1 MKQQIKNL
9 GMFMRLAVEG
19 GITIIQAEA
28 AAYESKPK
36 VHYDGI
42 GGDLVTSAD
51 LKAQAHY
58 QNQVLEHFPE
68 FPVVGEED
76 QIQKTISGKR
86 FTCDPLDGTKAFD
99 RKQSTGTATMFAFAD
114 GDTVPAVCIGDTNT
128 REIYQYA
135 PDLDPVRTRFGFTT
149 FLSTEWLRPLEK
161 QYVLLRHPLDT
172 FPKNIQKMVRAERGG
187 IFKDM
192 EVTSGSIG
200 ITVARLWKQEVA
212 TVILEASFETPWD
225 TTPLIGMNREL
236 GIECIAV
243 NPTTGEAQVTEM
255 QPPTTVYKRN
265 TVLIMTHKTYTKQI
279 IDWLNKHL

>member
-1 MKQQIKNL
+1 
-9 GMFMRLAVEG
+9 MRLAVEG
-19 GITIIQAEA
+19 GITIIQGEA

-42 GGDLVTSAD
+42 KDDLVTSAD

-58 QNQVLEHFPE
+58 QNQVMEHFPDV
-68 FPVVGEED
+68 PVVGEED

-86 FTCDPLDGTKAFD
+86 FTCDPLDETKAFD

-135 PDLDPVRTRFGFTT
+135 PDLNPVRTRFGFTT
-149 FLSTEWLRPLEK
+149 FLSTEWARPLEK

-172 FPKNIQKMVRAERGG
+172 FPKNIQRMVRAERGG

-212 TVILEASFETPWD
+212 TVILETSFETPWD

-243 NPTTGEAQVTEM
+243 DPITGEAQVTEM

-279 IDWLNKHL
+279 IDWLNQNL